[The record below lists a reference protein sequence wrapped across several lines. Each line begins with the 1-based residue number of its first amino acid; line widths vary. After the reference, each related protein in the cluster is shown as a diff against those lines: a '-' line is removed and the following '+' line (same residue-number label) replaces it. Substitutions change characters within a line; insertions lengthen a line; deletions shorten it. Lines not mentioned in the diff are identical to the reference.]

1 MVFHRLFHW
10 SFLCSMSHLADTHS
24 CHWYLYQMFVHF
36 AIFTLFLTFAFDAK
50 YSKWWSKNM
59 ILYFYGQR
67 CYFSCYHQHKYRNSC
82 VDGSKVDHLY
92 WCLYLMI
99 CNWLLTDLNSSPA
112 YSIELIEI
120 AFILCL
126 ALTFGSCFKTGDEDS
141 ENRRDIP
148 SLNRS
153 KEIHSKIF
161 LEIDLFYFYVF
172 IHPTKY
178 VSISSVFVDTNQMQ
192 TKNIHVISFLWDQRT
207 WHSID
212 RTLLRPLMVWWCRDG
227 HWTMII
233 SPWRGWEKWW
243 WKLADT
249 WH

>member
-1 MVFHRLFHW
+1 
-10 SFLCSMSHLADTHS
+10 MSLSNDMQ
-24 CHWYLYQMFVHF
+24 LIVN
-36 AIFTLFLTFAFDAK
+36 
-50 YSKWWSKNM
+50 WSKFFPSLFNW
-59 ILYFYGQR
+59 I
-67 CYFSCYHQHKYRNSC
+67 NW
-82 VDGSKVDHLY
+82 D
-92 WCLYLMI
+92 CLHFML
-99 CNWLLTDLNSSPA
+99 
-112 YSIELIEI
+112 SINIWFL
-120 AFILCL
+120 FQDRR
-126 ALTFGSCFKTGDEDS
+126 DEDS

-192 TKNIHVISFLWDQRT
+192 TKNFHVISFLWDQRT
-207 WHSID
+207 WHSIY